1 MKKICLFVIAL
12 CFASSLAIAQ
22 EEAASVAD
30 AITLK
35 GDIIDNMC
43 AGAHKEGLADFVKTH
58 TKECALMPQCKASGY
73 SIFTDDG
80 KLMKFDAES
89 NPLIAEFLTSSDSKL
104 HVKVIANK
112 VGEEL
117 NLVSIE
123 NQK

>member
-1 MKKICLFVIAL
+1 MKKICLFLIAL

-43 AGAHKEGLADFVKTH
+43 AGANKADLANFVKTH
-58 TKECALMPQCKASGY
+58 TKECTLKPQCKASGY

-89 NPLIAEFLTSSDSKL
+89 NPLIAEFLTSPDSKL

-112 VGEEL
+112 VGDEL